1 MTNNTYLVYIL
12 VMAGVT
18 YLIRMLPL
26 ELFQRRLKNRFL
38 RSFLFYV
45 PYAVLAAMTIPEI
58 LYSTSSQWSALAG
71 LLIAVIL
78 AGFER
83 SLIVVALSACGTV
96 FAVEWLLGA
105 LQIQLPNFLP

>member
-1 MTNNTYLVYIL
+1 MTNHTYLVYIL

-26 ELFQRRLKNRFL
+26 ELFQRRLENRFL

-58 LYSTSSQWSALAG
+58 LYATGSQWSALAG
-71 LLIAVIL
+71 LVVAVIL
-78 AGFER
+78 AGYKR
-83 SLIVVALSACGTV
+83 SLLTVALSACATV

-105 LQIQLPNFLP
+105 LHVQLPNLLP